1 MKMDYSKMADLIIAN
16 IGGKTNVES
25 ADHCATR
32 LRIKLTDPSLALIDN
47 IKVIDGVLDVEEKDT
62 LQIIIGAEVQDVYK
76 ALDLNKKVRSN
87 EEIVYN
93 RAKIWQIGLFSLNNS
108 STNVWMFVMNF
119 VSYYAVGVAGL
130 LTAVVGFLLTAM
142 RIFDGIT
149 DPIIGMF
156 IDKTDGKFGKFRPFM
171 IAGNVICAVMT
182 GIIFYTTHLVP
193 SSFRL
198 IYFIICY
205 AIYIIGYT
213 FQTACTKAGQSC
225 LTNDPSQRPIFS
237 MFDGVFIIILFMG
250 LQIVASNVLVP
261 MAGGMNA
268 QFFSML
274 HTVGLVLS
282 AILCLCAVIGIWSH
296 DRTEFFGTGQ
306 QTEKVKLRDYLT
318 LIKENK
324 PLQMLIVAASTDK
337 LSGSMMQNSIMGVIM
352 FGILVGDYKLS
363 GTLSAITMIPT
374 IVLGLLLMNISR
386 KTGLK
391 KAMVVSSWG
400 AIVLVFINIVFL
412 LMVDLTQISLSSMG
426 TVTILYILI
435 AVLRGGV
442 TNVSSNIVI
451 PMIADCTD
459 YYTYKTGKYLP
470 GMIGT
475 TFSFVDKLIS
485 SLASTVVTLGL
496 AMIGFTTTLP
506 QVGDAP
512 TNKLKLFYIAMYCGA
527 PLIGLICNII
537 AMKFYPL
544 TKEKMEEIQTKI
556 SEIKNA

>member
-1 MKMDYSKMADLIIAN
+1 MDFEKIAGLIIEN
-16 IGGKTNVES
+16 IGGKTNVDS
-25 ADHCATR
+25 IDHCATR
-32 LRIKLTDPSLALIDN
+32 LRIKLIDKSLLNADN
-47 IKVIDGVLDVEEKDT
+47 IRVIDGVLGVEEKNGV
-62 LQIIIGAEVQDVYK
+62 IHIVIGDKVADVYK
-76 ALDLNKKVRSN
+76 AMDLNHKVRSN
-87 EEIVYN
+87 DEVVYN
-93 RAKIWQIGLFSLNNS
+93 RAKVWQIGMFALNNS
-108 STNVWMFVMNF
+108 STNIWMFVMNF

-171 IAGNVICAVMT
+171 IAGNIICAVMT
-182 GIIFYTTHLVP
+182 GVIFYTTHLVP

-198 IYFIICY
+198 LYFILCY

-250 LQIVASNVLVP
+250 LQIIISGKLVP

-268 QFFSML
+268 KFFSML
-274 HTVGLVLS
+274 HTMGLVLS

-306 QTEKVKLRDYLT
+306 QTEKVKLRDYVT
-318 LIKENK
+318 LIKENR

-337 LSGSMMQNSIMGVIM
+337 LSGSMMQNSIMGVVM
-352 FGILVGDYKLS
+352 FGILVGDYSLS
-363 GTLSAITMIPT
+363 GSISAITMIPT
-374 IVLGLLLMNISR
+374 LVLGLLLMNLSR

-391 KAMVVSSWG
+391 KAMVVSSWV
-400 AIVLVFINIVFL
+400 AIILVVINAVFL
-412 LMVDLTQISLSSMG
+412 FAADLTQISLKSIG
-426 TVTILYILI
+426 LITILHIVI
-435 AVLRGGV
+435 SILRGAV

-512 TNKLKLFYIAMYCGA
+512 TMALKVFYIVMFCGA
-527 PLIGLICNII
+527 PLLGLIANVI
-537 AMKFYPL
+537 AMKFYEL
-544 TKEKMEEIQTKI
+544 DKERMAEIQSAI
-556 SEIKNA
+556 SERKQAA

>member
-1 MKMDYSKMADLIIAN
+1 
-16 IGGKTNVES
+16 
-25 ADHCATR
+25 
-32 LRIKLTDPSLALIDN
+32 
-47 IKVIDGVLDVEEKDT
+47 
-62 LQIIIGAEVQDVYK
+62 
-76 ALDLNKKVRSN
+76 
-87 EEIVYN
+87 
-93 RAKIWQIGLFSLNNS
+93 
-108 STNVWMFVMNF
+108 MNF

-156 IDKTDGKFGKFRPFM
+156 IDKTNGKFGKFRPFM
-171 IAGNVICAVMT
+171 VLGNIICAVMT
-182 GIIFYTTHLVP
+182 GVIFYTTHLVP
-193 SSFRL
+193 ESFRL
-198 IYFIICY
+198 IYFILCY

-225 LTNDPSQRPIFS
+225 LTNDPSQRPMFS

-250 LQIVASNVLVP
+250 LQIVVSGKLVP

-268 QFFSML
+268 KFFSML
-274 HTVGLVLS
+274 HTMGVVLS
-282 AILCLCAVIGIWSH
+282 AILCLLAVIGIWSH
-296 DRTEFFGTGQ
+296 DRTEFFGTGK

-352 FGILVGDYKLS
+352 FGILVGDYSLS
-363 GTLSAITMIPT
+363 GTLSGITMIPT
-374 IVLGLLLMNISR
+374 IILGLLLMNLSR

-391 KAMVVSSWG
+391 KAMVVSSWA
-400 AIVLVFINIVFL
+400 AIVLIIVNIFYL
-412 LMVDLTQISLSSMG
+412 LSVDLTQISLKSMG
-426 TVTILYILI
+426 VVTILYMVI
-435 AVLRGGV
+435 AILRGGV

-496 AMIGFTTTLP
+496 AMIGFSSTLP
-506 QVGDAP
+506 QVGDTP
-512 TNKLKLFYIAMYCGA
+512 SQKLKIFYILMYCGA
-527 PLIGLICNII
+527 PLIGLIANVV
-537 AMKFYPL
+537 AMKFYEL
-544 TKEKMEEIQTKI
+544 DKDRMNEIQTTLA
-556 SEIKNA
+556 ERRQEA